1 MKKEEMIKI
10 IDKLIDDEKEAIE
23 GYQSAISKCV
33 DSSHIVEMFSRLSA
47 EEARHLADLEVL
59 KERVKNYDSNAMKAA
74 KLFSNDCS
82 CCGPVYDYAG
92 IVFDEDTED

>member
-33 DSSHIVEMFSRLSA
+33 DSSHIVAMLSRLN
-47 EEARHLADLEVL
+47 EDEARHLGDLEGL
-59 KERVKNYDSNAMKAA
+59 KERVKNYDANAAKAA
-74 KLFSNDCS
+74 KLFSNDS

-92 IVFDEDTED
+92 IVLDEDTEE